1 MKNFLNPLI
10 LIFGVFAMLTFSSCG
25 EDDPVIDPG
34 TGGINVGNGL
44 YLAANGADPS
54 STAGLVAEVVGAPDF
69 GFQDRDGYNAGYM
82 WLEAGSYNVVE
93 ITDKEVTATIGG
105 TLSEENDGITNCDG
119 TEGNNYMRVETTVD
133 GPAFNVATAGLYKV
147 AHDATRNELIMYQ
160 ISSAGLIGAATPG
173 GWGGDTPMSGSVTS
187 EGASFSIEDVVL
199 RAGQM
204 KLRFNCRWD
213 IKRLIDPNG
222 GLDASNGY
230 EMFTN
235 FGGTFDNLMPGGAN
249 IEVAEDGLYTVT
261 LDWDPRD
268 GWSSTATRTGDAPEL
283 SFDPNDFNWGII
295 GDATAGSWDSDRDM
309 LYKDG
314 GNGSHNWFGVVTL
327 AADGQF
333 KLRAN
338 DSWDVN
344 LGGALAPDGVAT
356 TLVNGGDN
364 LANPGAGAYYIVL
377 NTSDDGATWNA
388 TMTALGW
395 SIIGEGGPAG
405 AWDMDTDMVAE
416 GFADGVTTY
425 TYTGDFTTG
434 EWKFRAGHNW
444 DLNLGGSASALVLD
458 GGNISLGMAGT
469 YTVTMTFDGSNYAAT
484 IVQ

>member
-1 MKNFLNPLI
+1 M
-10 LIFGVFAMLTFSSCG
+10 VTFSSCG
-25 EDDPVIDPG
+25 DDDPIVIDPG
-34 TGGINVGNGL
+34 TGGINVANGL
-44 YLAANGADPS
+44 YLAADGADPS
-54 STAGLVAEVVGAPDF
+54 STAALVAEDVGAPDF
-69 GFQDRDGYNAGYM
+69 AAAPRDGFNAGYM
-82 WLEAGSYNVVE
+82 WLEAGNYNVVQ
-93 ITDKEVTATIGG
+93 IVDKEVTATIGG
-105 TLSEENDGITNCDG
+105 TQEVIDDEASLCDG
-119 TEGNNYMRVETTVD
+119 NTYMRVETAVG

-147 AHDATRNELIMYQ
+147 AHDAMRNELIMYQ
-160 ISSAGLIGAATPG
+160 ISNANLIGAATPN
-173 GWGGDTPMSGSVTS
+173 GWGGDTPMTGSVTAD
-187 EGASFSIEDVVL
+187 GASFAISDVVL

-204 KLRFNCRWD
+204 KIRFNCRWD

-222 GLDASNGY
+222 GLDPSNGY

-249 IEVAEDGLYTVT
+249 MEVAEDGIYDLT

-268 GWSSTATRTGDAPEL
+268 GWSATSTRTGDAPTL

-295 GDATAGSWDSDRDM
+295 GDATAGGWDADRDM
-309 LYKDG
+309 LYKSGGDG
-314 GNGSHNWFGVVTL
+314 VHNWYGVVTL

-338 DSWDVN
+338 DAWDVN
-344 LGGALAPDGVAT
+344 VGGALAPDGVSTA
-356 TLVNGGDN
+356 LAVGGDN
-364 LANPGAGAYYIVL
+364 IANPGAGAYYIVL

-388 TMTALGW
+388 TMTNLGW

-405 AWDMDTDMVAE
+405 SWDMDTNMVAE
-416 GFADGVTTY
+416 GFDAGVTTY

-434 EWKFRAGHNW
+434 EWKFRAGNNW

-469 YTVTMTFDGSNYAAT
+469 YTVTMTFDGANYAAT
-484 IVQ
+484 ITQ